1 MAYSHYVLDLTEQE
15 PRQAN
20 YVGSDL
26 WRSRIGGNLLSQVE
40 IDFLLVYLRGE
51 LDYIDQ
57 SIVALERMA
66 RIQRSPAVQPAK
78 HPLSSGRAPKG
89 RAGMGWN
96 RHRRRAG

>member
-1 MAYSHYVLDLTEQE
+1 MYSISQNKNPDIRT
-15 PRQAN
+15 N
-20 YVGSDL
+20 YVGSYL

-51 LDYIDQ
+51 LDYVDQ
-57 SIVALERMA
+57 SIVALERIA
-66 RIQRSPAVQPAK
+66 RIQRSPAVLPAK
-78 HPLSSGRAPKG
+78 HPLSSGRAPMG